1 MLSPAYCPVL
11 VTFHHSCLSLCL
23 PDHLSGWLPQFTGD
37 SFTVRQSPLSEAYT
51 VSQPWDG
58 WIQWL
63 QQAQIIIIII
73 LIDSHFISI
82 ITNYT
87 VSANGPRQHAQ
98 PYQETTGLQRF
109 DDSVGLPKYLS
120 FSPSTATQP
129 VMHGSQPN
137 WTHSS
142 KRRHD
147 AVQYSLTV
155 RRYCLDIPCT

>member
-87 VSANGPRQHAQ
+87 VSSARTALPGNHRASEIWWLCRTAKISIILTQHSHKTSHAWLPTQ
-98 PYQETTGLQRF
+98 LDTFKQEKAWCCPIQLNSQTL
-109 DDSVGLPKYLS
+109 LPGH
-120 FSPSTATQP
+120 T
-129 VMHGSQPN
+129 MHI
-137 WTHSS
+137 
-142 KRRHD
+142 
-147 AVQYSLTV
+147 A
-155 RRYCLDIPCT
+155 